1 WDEPTPTPTPTP
13 SSSTP
18 VTATPT
24 SASGSPSGSA
34 SAVPSASASATPTP
48 TPSAAAC
55 QLARL
60 RSTVQAP
67 SRVATRGSTVTF
79 TVTVT
84 NQGAACVWNLKTLP
98 VEVTVDSGSDRIW
111 STGDC
116 AAWAPKGSHE
126 VAPGK
131 SASVTVKWPTKRSA
145 SGSCSLSKEQLGT
158 GTYVASAQVK
168 GGATRQYVM
177 QLTD

>member
-1 WDEPTPTPTPTP
+1 M
-13 SSSTP
+13 
-18 VTATPT
+18 
-24 SASGSPSGSA
+24 
-34 SAVPSASASATPTP
+34 
-48 TPSAAAC
+48 
-55 QLARL
+55 
-60 RSTVQAP
+60 
-67 SRVATRGSTVTF
+67 ATRGSTVTF

-126 VAPGK
+126 VALGK